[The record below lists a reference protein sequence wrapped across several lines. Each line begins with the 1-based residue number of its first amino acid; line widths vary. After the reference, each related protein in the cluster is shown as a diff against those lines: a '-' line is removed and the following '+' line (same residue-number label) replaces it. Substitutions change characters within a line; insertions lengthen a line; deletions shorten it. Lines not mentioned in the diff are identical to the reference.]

1 MEGSSFNSCSISN
14 KCNFHCKN
22 NKQIHFQEKPKLNT
36 PCVLY
41 MYIQLITPDRCL
53 ERIILDLNI
62 RMNSHKITGYHLI
75 QSKWS
80 NNTSLQPGLWKVIAP
95 GRSLIL
101 SNVIL
106 SIYMIRI
113 DAMIRHECACQ
124 EHFYVSLTMFIM
136 YASLL

>member
-1 MEGSSFNSCSISN
+1 MKNSKFRILRHN
-14 KCNFHCKN
+14 V
-22 NKQIHFQEKPKLNT
+22 HFGHTGELS
-36 PCVLY
+36 
-41 MYIQLITPDRCL
+41 QL
-53 ERIILDLNI
+53 ENIILDILSQLQTLYKEHSVKE
-62 RMNSHKITGYHLI
+62 RGWLFLRHSAWLSLI
-75 QSKWS
+75 L
-80 NNTSLQPGLWKVIAP
+80 SLLQAGLWKVIAP